1 MKILLN
7 LDKTEIFN
15 EIEINDND
23 NVETLKYL
31 IEATFEIPF
40 NQIEMIDGL
49 SNNIL
54 KLQNH
59 QVVREFINPDSL
71 IIVKKKNQIM
81 DILDSTIF
89 KKTNNNSNNKVNINN
104 NNNNSYYNN
113 NSYNNSNNN
122 NNNKINLGDVFD
134 NTMKMLNNNKDSY
147 LRDYAANEAK
157 TIYNRFLNNPNELS
171 ILFNSDE
178 KLAEAISSESIKAVE
193 EVLFQ
198 RLKSNK
204 EKQEEEKREYERLL
218 KGDPNDPEIQK
229 KIEKYI
235 HKEKIKENRQIAME
249 YFPESFYSHHHMLYI
264 PLEINNYKVI
274 ALVDTGAQM
283 TIMSV
288 DIAHNCGLYNLID
301 TDYQGQAVGV
311 GTSKI
316 IGVIHCAQIKIQ
328 DKFIMAKI
336 SVIENISIGFIL
348 GLDNM
353 RSHRCSIELSTNS
366 LIFKDAGININFLSD
381 GECKKLKEKN
391 EEENNDLIKKQ
402 SQDNLK

>member
-7 LDKTEIFN
+7 LENTNNFN
-15 EIEINDND
+15 EIDVEENDT
-23 NVETLKYL
+23 VETLKYL

-40 NQIEMIDGL
+40 NQIEMIDG
-49 SNNIL
+49 SNNKIL
-54 KLQNH
+54 KLQNNNLVG
-59 QVVREFINPDSL
+59 QFIKSESLL
-71 IIVKKKNQIM
+71 IIRKKNNIM
-81 DILDSTIF
+81 DILDSTLF
-89 KKTNNNSNNKVNINN
+89 NKNSSNNNKDKVDINN
-104 NNNNSYYNN
+104 SGNKN
-113 NSYNNSNNN
+113 YNNSSNLN
-122 NNNKINLGDVFD
+122 NNNKKVNLGDVFD
-134 NTMKMLNNNKDSY
+134 NTMKMLDNNKDSY
-147 LRDYAANEAK
+147 IRSYAENEAK
-157 TIYNRFLNNPNELS
+157 TIYNRFINNPNELS

-193 EVLFQ
+193 ELLFQ
-198 RLKSNK
+198 RLKKNR
-204 EKQEEEKREYERLL
+204 EKQDEEKREYERLL
-218 KGDPNDPEIQK
+218 KGDSNDPEIQR

-235 HKEKIKENRQIAME
+235 HKEKIAENRQMAME
-249 YFPESFYSHHHMLYI
+249 YFPESFYSQHHMLYI
-264 PLEINNYKVI
+264 PLEINNFKVI

-353 RSHRCSIELSTNS
+353 RSHRCTIELSTNS
-366 LIFKDAGININFLSD
+366 LLFNDAGINIKFLSD

-391 EEENNDLIKKQ
+391 AEENNELIKKQ
-402 SQDNLK
+402 SQDDFKK

>member
-1 MKILLN
+1 
-7 LDKTEIFN
+7 
-15 EIEINDND
+15 
-23 NVETLKYL
+23 
-31 IEATFEIPF
+31 
-40 NQIEMIDGL
+40 
-49 SNNIL
+49 
-54 KLQNH
+54 
-59 QVVREFINPDSL
+59 
-71 IIVKKKNQIM
+71 
-81 DILDSTIF
+81 
-89 KKTNNNSNNKVNINN
+89 
-104 NNNNSYYNN
+104 
-113 NSYNNSNNN
+113 
-122 NNNKINLGDVFD
+122 
-134 NTMKMLNNNKDSY
+134 
-147 LRDYAANEAK
+147 
-157 TIYNRFLNNPNELS
+157 
-171 ILFNSDE
+171 
-178 KLAEAISSESIKAVE
+178 
-193 EVLFQ
+193 
-198 RLKSNK
+198 
-204 EKQEEEKREYERLL
+204 
-218 KGDPNDPEIQK
+218 
-229 KIEKYI
+229 
-235 HKEKIKENRQIAME
+235 ME

>member
-134 NTMKMLNNNKDSY
+134 NTMKMLNNNKDTY

-193 EVLFQ
+193 ELLFQ

-204 EKQEEEKREYERLL
+204 EKQEEEK
-218 KGDPNDPEIQK
+218 
-229 KIEKYI
+229 
-235 HKEKIKENRQIAME
+235 ENM
-249 YFPESFYSHHHMLYI
+249 
-264 PLEINNYKVI
+264 K
-274 ALVDTGAQM
+274 
-283 TIMSV
+283 
-288 DIAHNCGLYNLID
+288 
-301 TDYQGQAVGV
+301 DY
-311 GTSKI
+311 
-316 IGVIHCAQIKIQ
+316 
-328 DKFIMAKI
+328 
-336 SVIENISIGFIL
+336 
-348 GLDNM
+348 
-353 RSHRCSIELSTNS
+353 
-366 LIFKDAGININFLSD
+366 
-381 GECKKLKEKN
+381 
-391 EEENNDLIKKQ
+391 
-402 SQDNLK
+402 